1 MADWLDPQELRTFRA
16 FHRCW
21 LALMARLDQDLE
33 DDTGLPRIYFDILW
47 RLRRAPGRAMRMT
60 ALAEQTD
67 SKPSRMTHAIGRLEA
82 EGLVRREVT
91 AGDRRSWTA
100 TLTEQGLAVAQ
111 RAAPRYARSVR
122 EHFLTQLTP
131 AMRSELTAIGETLL
145 GHLDPTKLPH
155 TPTTDTGTAT
165 DDAQADGTR

>member
-1 MADWLDPQELRTFRA
+1 VKAEHLQEDQIQQQDRHA
-16 FHRCW
+16 GDH
-21 LALMARLDQDLE
+21 ARSPE
-33 DDTGLPRIYFDILW
+33 TAY
-47 RLRRAPGRAMRMT
+47 RRWST
-60 ALAEQTD
+60 ACDEFWN
-67 SKPSRMTHAIGRLEA
+67 P
-82 EGLVRREVT
+82 

-100 TLTEQGLAVAQ
+100 TFTGQGLAVAE

-131 AMRSELTAIGETLL
+131 AMRTELTAIGETLL

-155 TPTTDTGTAT
+155 TPTTDTDTAT